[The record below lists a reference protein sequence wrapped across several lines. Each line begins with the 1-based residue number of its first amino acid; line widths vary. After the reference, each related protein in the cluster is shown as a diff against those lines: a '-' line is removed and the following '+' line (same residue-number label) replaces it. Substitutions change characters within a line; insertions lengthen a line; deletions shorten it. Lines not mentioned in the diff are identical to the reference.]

1 VWILTAN
8 WGQNEIIKF
17 AQIHAARLQGDM
29 DTNDNA
35 VWLHAE
41 LVEKILIPLVME
53 TFKDMDYGEGS
64 LQAITRRIN
73 HFVPFLPFS
82 EEEQLVVSDSELRY
96 RFNLYREPA
105 VLPKGE
111 KEGERIYGNLHLQ
124 HTDDLCEYAAK
135 LYRSSPESIMRGA
148 DNMSNV
154 ADSIDGKFIL
164 KLNRLLSQG
173 KLSDETR
180 ERICREDPPIK
191 KGKAGYAA
199 EPKFWAHY
207 DTKTNQQ
214 IILDLDPSAV
224 ATPQPFNQISEFPN
238 RTSGVQVPF
247 LPASEV
253 DNPFDE

>member
-29 DTNDNA
+29 DTNDKGNA
-35 VWLHAE
+35 DWLNAE

-53 TFKDMDYGEGS
+53 AFKDMDYGEGS

-82 EEEQLVVSDSELRY
+82 EEEQLVVADSELRY

-105 VLPKGE
+105 VL
-111 KEGERIYGNLHLQ
+111 GERIYGNLHLQ
-124 HTDDLCEYAAK
+124 HTDNLCEYAAK

-164 KLNRLLSQG
+164 KLNQFLSQG
-173 KLSDETR
+173 KFSDDTR

-207 DTKTNQQ
+207 DKETNKQ
-214 IILDLDPSAV
+214 IILDLDPSTV
-224 ATPQPFNQISEFPN
+224 ATPQPFHQISEVSN
-238 RTSGVQVPF
+238 RTSGVQDPF
-247 LPASEV
+247 LSALEV